1 MEGIIIRGS
10 DYKESSKILTI
21 LTPNGIESV
30 IARGCKKINSSL
42 ISVVQTYNRI
52 SYERTDGKGINT
64 IIEGS
69 IIDSYENIK
78 LDFNKNQT
86 LSFIFKH
93 LSVIDTHDELFYSF
107 ILKTMEA
114 LKYNDYRS
122 VYAMFKLKLLYF
134 LGINPQ
140 FICSCGSKKNLIDFD
155 ILEGHALCN
164 KCSSY
169 NRGNLIAL
177 IHNLYYDKS
186 FSIELND
193 EEYKEVFD
201 FSIKYYDCHLGIFFK
216 NEDKL

>member
-1 MEGIIIRGS
+1 MEGIIIRGA

-30 IARGCKKINSSL
+30 IARGCKKMNSSL

-52 SYERTDGKGINT
+52 SYERTDGKNINT
-64 IIEGS
+64 ITEGNV
-69 IIDSYENIK
+69 IDSYEDIK
-78 LDFNKNQT
+78 LDLNKNQA

-93 LSVIDTHDELFYSF
+93 LSVVDTYNELFYGF

-122 VYAMFKLKLLYF
+122 VYLMFKLKLLYF

-140 FICSCGSKKNLIDFD
+140 FVCSCGAKSNLIDFD
-155 ILEGHALCN
+155 ILQGHALCN

-169 NRGNLIAL
+169 NRGRLISL
-177 IHNLYYDKS
+177 VHNLYYDKS
-186 FSIELND
+186 FSTEINIE
-193 EEYKEVFD
+193 EFKEILD
-201 FSIKYYDCHLGIFFK
+201 FSMKYYDFHLGIYFK